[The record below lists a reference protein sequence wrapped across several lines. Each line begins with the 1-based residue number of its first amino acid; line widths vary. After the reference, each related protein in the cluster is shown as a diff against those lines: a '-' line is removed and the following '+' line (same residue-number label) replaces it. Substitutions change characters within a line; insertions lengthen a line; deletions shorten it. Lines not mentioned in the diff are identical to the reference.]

1 MSTRLTLQSRPTG
14 GTTHC
19 SRVAPRGSP
28 PAQPLSPDT
37 ATARLPQER
46 STSRPHTPSSTK
58 TPAAHTLKLL
68 TLHTHVYNKN
78 SNYMFN
84 IKLHFQC
91 NSRQC
96 VSEKEVVHLRTWAHL
111 RCTATQNPCP
121 QQAALLPC
129 ELRLLPHFLHTD
141 HKHTQK
147 CKRPTNNMKFCHI
160 LDLSGDILL
169 LPITCDHHYITHTSL
184 RCCVYELVH
193 TMYVY
198 SSEN

>member
-1 MSTRLTLQSRPTG
+1 MPLICTIWLKEALPSSTIITSCYKNSYTSIMSTRLTFQSRPTG
-14 GTTHC
+14 STTHC

-78 SNYMFN
+78 SNYIFN

-96 VSEKEVVHLRTWAHL
+96 VSEKEVVHLQTWAHL
-111 RCTATQNPCP
+111 RCTQGSHTEPLSSTSCSASLWA
-121 QQAALLPC
+121 QAASSP
-129 ELRLLPHFLHTD
+129 
-141 HKHTQK
+141 
-147 CKRPTNNMKFCHI
+147 PTHW
-160 LDLSGDILL
+160 
-169 LPITCDHHYITHTSL
+169 PQTHTK
-184 RCCVYELVH
+184 
-193 TMYVY
+193 M
-198 SSEN
+198 